1 VGEWAVTKPVVIGDG
16 AWLGEGCVILK
27 GVKVGQ
33 RAVIGANAV
42 VTKDVPS
49 FAIVGGIPARV
60 IRIIDLSEPTT
71 NRDTH

>member
-1 VGEWAVTKPVVIGDG
+1 VVIGDG